1 MSKVTQMEIWIRSTD
16 VDSDGIVNNA
26 HYFEF
31 FEQARI
37 KHNIALGLVIRPRAP
52 GHHDRAI
59 TIAET
64 TAKFKSPLQ
73 YLDSI
78 LVRCWTKE
86 VRTRSF
92 LLEYEIVLR
101 ETGKLIAQGS
111 SAQVWLNN
119 KGEPTP
125 LPEDKRKR
133 LIDSIV
139 K

>member
-1 MSKVTQMEIWIRSTD
+1 MSKITELEIWIRSTD

-37 KHNIALGLVIRPRAP
+37 KHNMQLGLVIRPRAP

-78 LVRCWTKE
+78 IVRCWTKE
-86 VRTRSF
+86 VRTQSF
-92 LLEYEIVLR
+92 SLEYEIVLR

-119 KGEPTP
+119 QAKPSP

-133 LIDSIV
+133 LIGSIV

>member
-1 MSKVTQMEIWIRSTD
+1 MAKVTEIEIWIRSTD

-37 KHNIALGLVIRPRAP
+37 KHNIQLGLVIRPRAP

-78 LVRCWTKE
+78 IVKCWTKE

-92 LLEYEIVLR
+92 SLEYEIVLR
-101 ETGKLIAQGS
+101 ETGTLIAQGS

-119 KGEPTP
+119 QGKPSP

-133 LIDSIV
+133 LIGSIV